1 VILFH
6 GRDDRTMP
14 YVSSERTLDAMKRN
28 GAGDDLV
35 SLTDCRAVP
44 GGHLECVA
52 PFIKLMLDRIG
63 PKASGL

>member
-1 VILFH
+1 V
-6 GRDDRTMP
+6 
-14 YVSSERTLDAMKRN
+14 RTLEAMKRN

-44 GGHLECVA
+44 AGHIECVP
-52 PFIKLMLDRIG
+52 PFIERLLDRIG